1 MIVTTAITAVT
12 PTMMPTSVSAV
23 RSLFWRRLASAT
35 KNASQT
41 AAILSRGNERSRA
54 ERFVGRRANP
64 FGGFVADALRGN
76 IAPLSNLFVFF
87 DQAVSNRDDAMRP
100 SRYVVLVRDEND
112 GVAFF
117 VKLLEEV
124 HDVVTR
130 RRVQRS
136 GRFIREENRRMIH
149 QRASDRDALTLA
161 A

>member
-1 MIVTTAITAVT
+1 MSEAGRKGSLGGGRIRSGGSWRMRCVG
-12 PTMMPTSVSAV
+12 TS
-23 RSLFWRRLASAT
+23 
-35 KNASQT
+35 Q
-41 AAILSRGNERSRA
+41 
-54 ERFVGRRANP
+54 
-64 FGGFVADALRGN
+64 
-76 IAPLSNLFVFF
+76 PLSNLFVFF